1 MLEWVWQ
8 RCLSGCGSIA
18 EGCGVCPLVLLLGV
32 LSCSRK
38 TPDFDESDLTTLAS
52 GYTNASG
59 GEHSCEM
66 DGCGRV
72 GWAWMCGVSVDV
84 WGECGRV
91 GWAWVCGVSV
101 QVWSGV
107 GWVCYPCVCV
117 CNCYCVGKERRRS
130 VN

>member
-8 RCLSGCGSIA
+8 RCLSGCGSIV

-59 GEHSCEM
+59 GEHSREM

-91 GWAWVCGVSV
+91 GWAWVCGVSACV
-101 QVWSGV
+101 EWGGV
-107 GWVCYPCVCV
+107 GMLSMCLCKQLLLC
-117 CNCYCVGKERRRS
+117 G
-130 VN
+130 